1 MGEIPLEA
9 LEIVG
14 KLHEG
19 VVDDTSWSRALDA
32 LSDFFDRC
40 GLLIGSMHS
49 GREGFD
55 LAGHRID
62 PAGVALIAG
71 PMANPVDNPWVAAA
85 PRMPLRRPVTID
97 DIGGSDLLQ
106 RSRLWAGFY
115 MAFGYSQAIGAV
127 LERQPDRTDILML
140 ARQEDPFVGNDLKL
154 FDALI
159 SHIARAWRVK
169 RQMQQLRDRAD
180 DLAAALDVIDRGV
193 VITGSDGQIRFAN
206 RTADRLLS
214 AGDALDATNGRIRAT
229 GARSADGLAKVIHR
243 AAQTGIGRDNIAVDA
258 VSLARRDG
266 SVPVAV
272 VAEPLAP
279 GHHERLGQGRREGAI
294 LFIGDS
300 AGETTPS
307 AERLAAIYGL
317 TRSEAEVAAKIVSG
331 TSIVEAA
338 QAQGISE
345 NTAKTHL
352 KAIYGKVGISR
363 QSQLVRRVLADIGGL
378 LPQQGTGN
386 CP

>member
-1 MGEIPLEA
+1 MRSASLDA

-19 VVDDTSWSRALDA
+19 VVDDVRWDAALDA
-32 LSDFFDRC
+32 LSDLFGQC
-40 GLLIGSMHS
+40 GLLMGSMHS

-55 LAGHRID
+55 LHGHRID

-85 PRMPLRRPVTID
+85 PRLPLRRPVTID

-115 MAFGYSQAIGAV
+115 LAFGYSQAIGTV

-140 ARQEDPFVGNDLKL
+140 ARGEAPFAGTDLAT
-154 FDALI
+154 FDLLI
-159 SHIARAWRVK
+159 AHIARAWRVK
-169 RQMQQLRDRAD
+169 RQMQHLRDRAD
-180 DLAAALDVIDRGV
+180 DLAAALDVIDLGV
-193 VITGSDGQIRFAN
+193 IITGPDGQIRFAN

-214 AGDALDATNGRIRAT
+214 SGDGLDATNGRVRAT
-229 GARSADGLAKVIHR
+229 GSRSAEALAKVIHR
-243 AAQTGIGRDNIAVDA
+243 AARTGIGQDSVAVDA
-258 VSLARRDG
+258 VALARRDN

-279 GHHERLGQGRREGAI
+279 GHHEGLGQGRREGAI
-294 LFIGDS
+294 LFLGDS
-300 AGETTPS
+300 SGDAAPS
-307 AERLAAIYGL
+307 VERLAAIYDL
-317 TRSEAEVAAKIVSG
+317 TRSEAEVAAKIIAG
-331 TSIVEAA
+331 TSIAEAA

-352 KAIYGKVGISR
+352 KAVYGKIGISR
-363 QSQLVRRVLADIGGL
+363 QSQLVRRVMTDIGGL
-378 LPQQGTGN
+378 LPQDK
-386 CP
+386 PAR